1 MREVFQSMKN
11 FRKTKAFLF
20 DFDGTLVDTMHG
32 YADIAGKLINEYHPE
47 ISFAE
52 GRRLY
57 IETSGIPFCQQ
68 IEIIAPAHPSNA
80 ETVRRFEEEKIAG
93 FFATKV
99 DDEVRSSIAGMRDLG
114 YLVGVSSGNF
124 PDLINDYVKRENV
137 VFDIVMGYD
146 HENNFE
152 KGKPH
157 FDYFLDKFGLTKENL
172 TFVGDSL
179 KDADKGYD
187 YGVQFVGMRGLFG
200 DSDFRKL
207 YADVITVG
215 SMKELLDMLK
225 KQ

>member
-1 MREVFQSMKN
+1 MNKI
-11 FRKTKAFLF
+11 RKTKAFLF

-32 YADIAGKLINEYHPE
+32 YADIAGRLINEYHPE
-47 ISFAE
+47 ISFAD

-68 IEIIAPAHPSNA
+68 IEIIAPSHPSNA

-99 DDEVRSSIAGMRDLG
+99 DDEVRSSIAGMRALG
-114 YLVGVSSGNF
+114 YLVGVSSGNY

-146 HENNFE
+146 HENKFE
-152 KGKPH
+152 KGKTH
-157 FDYFLDKFGLTKENL
+157 FDFFLSKFKLEKDDI

-179 KDADKGYD
+179 KDADKGYE
-187 YGVQFVGMRGLFG
+187 YGIQFIGMRGLFS
-200 DSDFRKL
+200 DSDFRAC

-215 SMKELLDMLK
+215 SMKELFEALK
-225 KQ
+225 NG